1 VIQKLLS
8 KNDINWGTYRD
19 TLGDH
24 SNSHANNLVLIP
36 SSGDDSLFLAPL
48 DFDMAF
54 TRDTFDRKDSTLF
67 DNWLIMEEKAQATSI
82 AGTDMN
88 SGVKGVES
96 MPNETMDAVRSSLR
110 FDQYFHNFRDIMVL
124 GYFNAIKEEK
134 DICPLNPKLTKYC
147 YALIELALITTLDV
161 IA

>member
-1 VIQKLLS
+1 MIQKLLS
-8 KNDINWGTYRD
+8 KNDINWGTYQD

-54 TRDTFDRKDSTLF
+54 TREAFDRKDSTLF
-67 DNWLIMEEKAQATSI
+67 DSWLLMEEKAQATSI

-88 SGVKGVES
+88 SGVKGVEP
-96 MPNETMDAVRSSLR
+96 MPNESMDAIRSSLR
-110 FDQYFHNFRDIMVL
+110 FDLIDFEVSETSWSLDIS
-124 GYFNAIKEEK
+124 
-134 DICPLNPKLTKYC
+134 TH
-147 YALIELALITTLDV
+147 
-161 IA
+161 